1 MRILFV
7 AAEVAPFAKVGGLA
21 DVAGALPKALCALGH
36 DVRVIMPRYGTV
48 DGSQYGLSDAL
59 GDSSVNV
66 LGSSDLARLHVS
78 EAGQVP
84 VYFVAND
91 RYFARDNVY
100 GYEDDIERFLYF
112 CRAALDS
119 VDALGWAPDVVHVN
133 DWHTA
138 VIPHWMR
145 HGYDIPASFHSAASV
160 ITIHNLAYQG
170 GFDPG
175 LYPTEWI
182 DPTALEPRADGSHDL
197 LAQGIA
203 SADLVTTVSERYAEE
218 ITLPEYGEGL
228 DELLRRRGNELKGI
242 INGIDY
248 DVFDPANDPAI
259 AQPYSADSLDG
270 KAACK
275 AALQREAGF
284 DVAPRTPLLGI
295 VGRLADQKG
304 FDLVAQIIEPFLAEV
319 DAQIVMLGTG
329 EPRYHDLFRE
339 LAAHN
344 RRQLAVHLKFDAAL
358 AQRIYAGSDMFLMP
372 SRFEPCGL
380 GQLISLR
387 YGTVP
392 VVRSTGGL
400 ADTVV
405 DYQSTTRRGTGFVF
419 REYQPFALTL
429 ALGRAL
435 ETYRDLDRWRDIQS
449 QGMKQDVSWKG
460 SAQKYVDVYQQAV
473 ERGGRAR

>member
-21 DVAGALPKALCALGH
+21 DVAGALPKELCALGH
-36 DVRVIMPRYGTV
+36 DVRVIMPRHGSIDGTR
-48 DGSQYGLSDAL
+48 YGLRPAL
-59 GDSSVNV
+59 DSSVDV
-66 LGSSDLARLHVS
+66 LGSPESARLEV
-78 EAGQVP
+78 AGAGPVP
-84 VYFVAND
+84 VYFVANE
-91 RYFARDNVY
+91 RYFSRDNVY
-100 GYEDDIERFLYF
+100 AYEDDIERFLYF

-119 VDALGWAPDVVHVN
+119 IEALGWAPDVVHVN

-145 HGYDIPASFHSAASV
+145 HGYEIPASLRSAVSL
-160 ITIHNLAYQG
+160 ITIHNLAYRG
-170 GFDPG
+170 ELDPK
-175 LYPTEWI
+175 LYPTEWMR
-182 DPTALEPRADGSHDL
+182 PNTLEARTDASYDL

-203 SADLVTTVSERYAEE
+203 SADLVTTVSERYAHE
-218 ITLPEYGEGL
+218 ITLPEHGEGL
-228 DELLRRRGNELKGI
+228 DELLRERSNELRGI

-248 DVFDPANDPAI
+248 EVFDPANDPAI
-259 AQPYSADSLDG
+259 AEPYSAESLDG

-284 DVAPRTPLLGI
+284 DVGPRTPLIGI

-304 FDLVAQIIEPFLAEV
+304 FDLVAQLVEPLLAEV
-319 DAQIVMLGTG
+319 DVQIVMLGTG
-329 EPRYHDLFRE
+329 DPAYHNLFRE

-344 RRQLAVHLKFDAAL
+344 RRQLAVYLKFDAAL

-392 VVRSTGGL
+392 VVRLTGGL
-400 ADTVV
+400 ADTVT
-405 DYQSTTRRGTGFVF
+405 DYQPATRRGTGFVF
-419 REYQPFALTL
+419 REYQPVALTL

-435 ETYRDLDRWRDIQS
+435 ETYREMDRWREIQL

-460 SAQKYVDVYQQAV
+460 SAKKYVDVYQRAV
-473 ERGGRAR
+473 DRGGRA